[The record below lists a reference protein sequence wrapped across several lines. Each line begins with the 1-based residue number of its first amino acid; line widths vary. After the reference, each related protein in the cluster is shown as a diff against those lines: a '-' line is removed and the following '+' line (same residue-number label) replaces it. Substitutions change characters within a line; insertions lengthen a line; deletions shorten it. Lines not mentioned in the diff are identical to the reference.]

1 MIERILEKQILAKIN
16 KKKAIILMGP
26 RQVGKTTL
34 LKSLFE
40 KSTEII
46 WLNGDEPDI
55 QSIFENISSKRLEAI
70 IGNKKMIIIDEA
82 QRIPEIGL
90 KMKLITD
97 QLLNVQLIA
106 TGSSAFELSNK
117 LNESLTGRK
126 WEFKMYPISF
136 QEMVNHHGLLNEI
149 RLLPHRLIYGFYP
162 DVVNHPGN
170 EKEILKQLSDSY
182 LYKDLLMID
191 QIKKPSALVKLLQAL
206 ALQIGSQV
214 SYHELAQIC
223 GLDGKTIEKYMM
235 LLEQSYI
242 IFRLTSFSRNQR
254 NELKK
259 SRKVYFFDNGIRNSL
274 IANFEQIENRT
285 DIGALWENFLVSERV
300 KYLAYQQKW
309 VNNWYWRTTEQQEID
324 YVEEE
329 NGQLSAYEFKWN
341 PKAKGSIPNSFKKT
355 YPTATINIIHR
366 ENFEQFLG
374 VQGSGRDF
382 GSLEKLRI
390 KGINSVGKL

>member
-16 KKKAIILMGP
+16 TNKAIILLGS

-40 KSTEII
+40 NSSETI
-46 WLNGDEPDI
+46 WLNADEPDI
-55 QSIFENISSKRLEAI
+55 QAIFANISSKRFEAI
-70 IGNKKMIIIDEA
+70 IGKKKMIIIDEA
-82 QRIPEIGL
+82 QRIPDIGL

-97 QLLNVQLIA
+97 QLPSIQLIA

-117 LNESLTGRK
+117 LNEPLTGRK

-149 RLLPHRLIYGFYP
+149 RLLPHRLVYGFYP
-162 DVVNHPGN
+162 DVVNHQGN

-182 LYKDLLMID
+182 LYKDLLMMD

-223 GLDGKTIEKYMM
+223 GLDGKTVEKYMM

-242 IFRLTSFSRNQR
+242 IFRLASFSRNQR

-259 SRKVYFFDNGIRNSL
+259 SRKVYFFDNGIRNAL
-274 IANFEQIENRT
+274 IANFEHIENRT
-285 DIGALWENFLVSERV
+285 DIGALWENYLVSERI

-309 VNNWYWRTTEQQEID
+309 ANNWYWRTTEQQEID
-324 YVEEE
+324 YLEEE
-329 NGQLSAYEFKWN
+329 NGQLSAFEFKWN
-341 PKAKGSIPNSFKKT
+341 PKAKGSVPSSFRKT
-355 YPTATINIIHR
+355 YPAATINRIHR
-366 ENFEQFLG
+366 ENFETFLG
-374 VQGSGRDF
+374 VTGEIR
-382 GSLEKLRI
+382 K
-390 KGINSVGKL
+390 

>member
-97 QLLNVQLIA
+97 QLINVQLIA

-117 LNESLTGRK
+117 LNEPLTGRK

-285 DIGALWENFLVSERV
+285 DIGALWENYLVSERV

-374 VQGSGRDF
+374 V
-382 GSLEKLRI
+382 
-390 KGINSVGKL
+390 KG

>member
-117 LNESLTGRK
+117 LNEPLTGRK

-206 ALQIGSQV
+206 ALKIGSQV

-285 DIGALWENFLVSERV
+285 DIGALWENYLVSERV

-355 YPTATINIIHR
+355 YPTATINIIHQ

-374 VQGSGRDF
+374 V
-382 GSLEKLRI
+382 
-390 KGINSVGKL
+390 KG

>member
-16 KKKAIILMGP
+16 TNKAIILLGS

-40 KSTEII
+40 NSSETI
-46 WLNGDEPDI
+46 WLNADEPDI
-55 QSIFENISSKRLEAI
+55 QAIFANISSKRFEAI

-82 QRIPEIGL
+82 QRIPDIGL

-97 QLLNVQLIA
+97 QLPSIQLIA

-117 LNESLTGRK
+117 LNEPLTGRK

-149 RLLPHRLIYGFYP
+149 RLLPHRLVYGFYP
-162 DVVNHPGN
+162 DVVNHQGN

-182 LYKDLLMID
+182 LYKDLLMMD

-214 SYHELAQIC
+214 SYHELAQKC
-223 GLDGKTIEKYMM
+223 GLDGKTVEKYMM

-242 IFRLTSFSRNQR
+242 IFRLASFSRNQR

-274 IANFEQIENRT
+274 IANFEHIENRT
-285 DIGALWENFLVSERV
+285 DIGALWENYLVSERI

-329 NGQLSAYEFKWN
+329 NGQLSAFEFKWN
-341 PKAKGSIPNSFKKT
+341 PKTKGSVPISFRKT
-355 YPTATINIIHR
+355 YPAATINWIHR
-366 ENFEQFLG
+366 ENFETFLG
-374 VQGSGRDF
+374 VTGEIR
-382 GSLEKLRI
+382 K
-390 KGINSVGKL
+390 

>member
-106 TGSSAFELSNK
+106 TGSSTFELSNK
-117 LNESLTGRK
+117 LNEPLTGRK

-309 VNNWYWRTTEQQEID
+309 VNNWYWRTTEQQEIN

-374 VQGSGRDF
+374 VQG
-382 GSLEKLRI
+382 
-390 KGINSVGKL
+390 

>member
-117 LNESLTGRK
+117 LNEPLTGRK

-214 SYHELAQIC
+214 SYHELSQIC

-285 DIGALWENFLVSERV
+285 DIGALWENYLVSERV

-341 PKAKGSIPNSFKKT
+341 PKAKGSVPNSFKKT

-374 VQGSGRDF
+374 V
-382 GSLEKLRI
+382 
-390 KGINSVGKL
+390 KG

>member
-117 LNESLTGRK
+117 LNEPLTGRK

-285 DIGALWENFLVSERV
+285 DIGALWENYLVSERV

-309 VNNWYWRTTEQQEID
+309 VINWYWRTTEQQELD

-374 VQGSGRDF
+374 V
-382 GSLEKLRI
+382 
-390 KGINSVGKL
+390 KG

>member
-117 LNESLTGRK
+117 LNEPLTGRK

-149 RLLPHRLIYGFYP
+149 RLLPHRLVYGFYP

-254 NELKK
+254 NELKR

-285 DIGALWENFLVSERV
+285 DIGALWENYLVSERV

-374 VQGSGRDF
+374 V
-382 GSLEKLRI
+382 
-390 KGINSVGKL
+390 KG

>member
-117 LNESLTGRK
+117 LNGG
-126 WEFKMYPISF
+126 ISK
-136 QEMVNHHGLLNEI
+136 VKA
-149 RLLPHRLIYGFYP
+149 RLA
-162 DVVNHPGN
+162 
-170 EKEILKQLSDSY
+170 S
-182 LYKDLLMID
+182 
-191 QIKKPSALVKLLQAL
+191 
-206 ALQIGSQV
+206 
-214 SYHELAQIC
+214 
-223 GLDGKTIEKYMM
+223 
-235 LLEQSYI
+235 
-242 IFRLTSFSRNQR
+242 
-254 NELKK
+254 
-259 SRKVYFFDNGIRNSL
+259 
-274 IANFEQIENRT
+274 
-285 DIGALWENFLVSERV
+285 
-300 KYLAYQQKW
+300 
-309 VNNWYWRTTEQQEID
+309 
-324 YVEEE
+324 
-329 NGQLSAYEFKWN
+329 
-341 PKAKGSIPNSFKKT
+341 
-355 YPTATINIIHR
+355 
-366 ENFEQFLG
+366 
-374 VQGSGRDF
+374 
-382 GSLEKLRI
+382 
-390 KGINSVGKL
+390 

>member
-117 LNESLTGRK
+117 LNEPLTGRK

-285 DIGALWENFLVSERV
+285 DIGALWENYLVSERV

-329 NGQLSAYEFKWN
+329 NGQLS
-341 PKAKGSIPNSFKKT
+341 
-355 YPTATINIIHR
+355 YPS
-366 ENFEQFLG
+366 
-374 VQGSGRDF
+374 VQVHIF
-382 GSLEKLRI
+382 
-390 KGINSVGKL
+390 

>member
-16 KKKAIILMGP
+16 TKKAIILLGP

-40 KSTEII
+40 HSTEII
-46 WLNGDEPDI
+46 WLNADEPDI
-55 QSIFENISSKRLEAI
+55 QAIFANISSKRFEAI

-97 QLLNVQLIA
+97 QLPNIQLIA

-117 LNESLTGRK
+117 LNEPLTGRK
-126 WEFKMYPISF
+126 WEFKMYPVSF

-149 RLLPHRLIYGFYP
+149 RLLPHRLVFGFYP
-162 DVVNHPGN
+162 EVVNHPGN

-182 LYKDLLMID
+182 LYKDILMMD
-191 QIKKPSALVKLLQAL
+191 LIKKPSALVKLLQAL

-223 GLDGKTIEKYMM
+223 GLDEKSIEKYMT
-235 LLEQSYI
+235 LLEQSYVI
-242 IFRLTSFSRNQR
+242 LRLNSFSRNQR

-259 SRKVYFFDNGIRNSL
+259 SRKVYFFDNGIRNAL
-274 IANFEQIENRT
+274 IANFEYIENRT
-285 DIGALWENFLVSERV
+285 DIGALWENYLISERI

-341 PKAKGSIPNSFKKT
+341 PKAKGSIPNSFIKT
-355 YPTATINIIHR
+355 YPAAKINRIHR
-366 ENFEQFLG
+366 ENFDTFLG
-374 VQGSGRDF
+374 VTGGT
-382 GSLEKLRI
+382 L
-390 KGINSVGKL
+390 

>member
-40 KSTEII
+40 KYTEII

-117 LNESLTGRK
+117 LNEPLTGRK

-285 DIGALWENFLVSERV
+285 DIGALWENYLVSERV
-300 KYLAYQQKW
+300 KYLTYQQKW

-374 VQGSGRDF
+374 V
-382 GSLEKLRI
+382 
-390 KGINSVGKL
+390 KG

>member
-16 KKKAIILMGP
+16 TNKAIILLGS

-34 LKSLFE
+34 LKSLFDNSSE
-40 KSTEII
+40 TI
-46 WLNGDEPDI
+46 WLNADEPDI
-55 QSIFENISSKRLEAI
+55 QAIFANISSKRFEAI

-82 QRIPEIGL
+82 QRIPDIGL

-97 QLLNVQLIA
+97 QLPSIQLIA

-117 LNESLTGRK
+117 LNEPLTGRK

-149 RLLPHRLIYGFYP
+149 RLLPHRLVYGFYP
-162 DVVNHPGN
+162 DVVNHQGN

-182 LYKDLLMID
+182 LYKDLLMMD

-214 SYHELAQIC
+214 SYHELAQKC
-223 GLDGKTIEKYMM
+223 GLDGKTVEKYMM

-242 IFRLTSFSRNQR
+242 IFRLASFNRNQR

-274 IANFEQIENRT
+274 IANFEHIENRT
-285 DIGALWENFLVSERV
+285 DIGALWENYLVSERI

-329 NGQLSAYEFKWN
+329 NGQLSAFEFKWN
-341 PKAKGSIPNSFKKT
+341 PKTKGSVPISFRKT
-355 YPTATINIIHR
+355 YPAATINWIHR
-366 ENFEQFLG
+366 ENFETFLG
-374 VQGSGRDF
+374 VTGEIR
-382 GSLEKLRI
+382 K
-390 KGINSVGKL
+390 

>member
-106 TGSSAFELSNK
+106 TGSSTFELSNK
-117 LNESLTGRK
+117 LNEPLTGRK

-285 DIGALWENFLVSERV
+285 DIGALWENYLVSERV

-374 VQGSGRDF
+374 VQG
-382 GSLEKLRI
+382 
-390 KGINSVGKL
+390 

>member
-117 LNESLTGRK
+117 LNEPLTGRK

-285 DIGALWENFLVSERV
+285 DIGALWENYLVSERV

-341 PKAKGSIPNSFKKT
+341 PKAKGSIPNSFKET
-355 YPTATINIIHR
+355 YPTANINIIHR

-374 VQGSGRDF
+374 VQG
-382 GSLEKLRI
+382 
-390 KGINSVGKL
+390 

>member
-117 LNESLTGRK
+117 LNEPLTGRK

-191 QIKKPSALVKLLQAL
+191 QIKKPSALVKLLQVL

-214 SYHELAQIC
+214 SYHELGQIC

-285 DIGALWENFLVSERV
+285 DIGALWENYLVSERV

-341 PKAKGSIPNSFKKT
+341 LKAKGSIPNSFKKT

-374 VQGSGRDF
+374 V
-382 GSLEKLRI
+382 
-390 KGINSVGKL
+390 KG

>member
-1 MIERILEKQILAKIN
+1 MIKRILVKQILAKIN
-16 KKKAIILMGP
+16 TNKAIILLGS

-34 LKSLFE
+34 LRSLFE
-40 KSTEII
+40 NSSETI
-46 WLNGDEPDI
+46 WLNADEPDI
-55 QSIFENISSKRLEAI
+55 QAIFANISSKRFEAI

-82 QRIPEIGL
+82 QRIPDIGL

-97 QLLNVQLIA
+97 QLFSIQLIA

-117 LNESLTGRK
+117 LNEPLTGRK

-149 RLLPHRLIYGFYP
+149 RLLPHRLVYDFYP

-182 LYKDLLMID
+182 LYKDLLMMD

-223 GLDGKTIEKYMM
+223 GLDGKTVEKYMM

-242 IFRLTSFSRNQR
+242 IFRLASFSRNQR

-259 SRKVYFFDNGIRNSL
+259 SRKVYFFDNGIRNAL
-274 IANFEQIENRT
+274 IANFEHIENRT
-285 DIGALWENFLVSERV
+285 DIGALWENYLVSERI

-329 NGQLSAYEFKWN
+329 NGQLSAFEFKWN
-341 PKAKGSIPNSFKKT
+341 PKAKGSLPNSFRKT
-355 YPTATINIIHR
+355 YPAATINRIHR
-366 ENFEQFLG
+366 ENFETFLG
-374 VQGSGRDF
+374 VTGG
-382 GSLEKLRI
+382 GL
-390 KGINSVGKL
+390 

>member
-16 KKKAIILMGP
+16 TNKAIILLGS

-40 KSTEII
+40 NSSETI
-46 WLNGDEPDI
+46 WLNADEPDI
-55 QSIFENISSKRLEAI
+55 QAIFANISSKRFEVI

-82 QRIPEIGL
+82 QRIPDIGL

-97 QLLNVQLIA
+97 QLPSIQLIA

-117 LNESLTGRK
+117 LNEPLTGRK

-149 RLLPHRLIYGFYP
+149 RLLPHRLVYGFYP
-162 DVVNHPGN
+162 DVVNHQGN

-182 LYKDLLMID
+182 LYKDLLMLD

-259 SRKVYFFDNGIRNSL
+259 SRKVYFFDNGIRNAL
-274 IANFEQIENRT
+274 IANFEHIENRT
-285 DIGALWENFLVSERV
+285 DIGALWENYLVSERL

-309 VNNWYWRTTEQQEID
+309 VNNWYWRTTEQQEIN
-324 YVEEE
+324 YIEEE

-341 PKAKGSIPNSFKKT
+341 PKAKGSIPNSFSKT
-355 YPTATINIIHR
+355 YPTATLNIIHR
-366 ENFEQFLG
+366 ENFETFLG
-374 VQGSGRDF
+374 VTGG
-382 GSLEKLRI
+382 
-390 KGINSVGKL
+390 NS

>member
-1 MIERILEKQILAKIN
+1 MIERILEKQILSKIN

-106 TGSSAFELSNK
+106 PGSSAFELSNK
-117 LNESLTGRK
+117 LNEPLTGRK

-149 RLLPHRLIYGFYP
+149 RLLPHRLVYGFYP

-285 DIGALWENFLVSERV
+285 DIGALWENYLVSERV

-374 VQGSGRDF
+374 V
-382 GSLEKLRI
+382 
-390 KGINSVGKL
+390 KG

>member
-16 KKKAIILMGP
+16 TNKAIILLGS

-40 KSTEII
+40 NSSETI
-46 WLNGDEPDI
+46 WLNADEPDI
-55 QSIFENISSKRLEAI
+55 QAIFANISSKRFEAI

-82 QRIPEIGL
+82 QRIPDIGL

-97 QLLNVQLIA
+97 QLPSIQIIA

-117 LNESLTGRK
+117 LNEPLTGRK

-149 RLLPHRLIYGFYP
+149 RLLPHRLVYGFYP
-162 DVVNHPGN
+162 DVVNHQGN

-182 LYKDLLMID
+182 LYKDLLMMD

-223 GLDGKTIEKYMM
+223 GLDGKTVEKYMM

-242 IFRLTSFSRNQR
+242 IFRLASFSRNQR

-274 IANFEQIENRT
+274 IANFEHIENRT
-285 DIGALWENFLVSERV
+285 DIGALWENYLVSERI
-300 KYLAYQQKW
+300 KYLAYHQKW

-329 NGQLSAYEFKWN
+329 NGQLSAFEFKWN
-341 PKAKGSIPNSFKKT
+341 PKAKGSVPSSFRKT
-355 YPTATINIIHR
+355 YPAATINRIHR
-366 ENFEQFLG
+366 ENFETFLG
-374 VQGSGRDF
+374 VTGEIR
-382 GSLEKLRI
+382 K
-390 KGINSVGKL
+390 

>member
-1 MIERILEKQILAKIN
+1 MIERILEKQILTKIN

-70 IGNKKMIIIDEA
+70 IGNKKMILIDEA

-117 LNESLTGRK
+117 LNEPLTGRK

-324 YVEEE
+324 YVE
-329 NGQLSAYEFKWN
+329 
-341 PKAKGSIPNSFKKT
+341 
-355 YPTATINIIHR
+355 
-366 ENFEQFLG
+366 
-374 VQGSGRDF
+374 
-382 GSLEKLRI
+382 
-390 KGINSVGKL
+390 

>member
-97 QLLNVQLIA
+97 QLINVQLIA

-117 LNESLTGRK
+117 LNEPLTGRK

-242 IFRLTSFSRNQR
+242 IFRLTSFSRSQR

-285 DIGALWENFLVSERV
+285 DIGALWENYLVSERV

-374 VQGSGRDF
+374 V
-382 GSLEKLRI
+382 
-390 KGINSVGKL
+390 KG

>member
-117 LNESLTGRK
+117 LNEPLTGRK

-285 DIGALWENFLVSERV
+285 DIGALWENYLVSERV

-329 NGQLSAYEFKWN
+329 N
-341 PKAKGSIPNSFKKT
+341 
-355 YPTATINIIHR
+355 
-366 ENFEQFLG
+366 
-374 VQGSGRDF
+374 
-382 GSLEKLRI
+382 
-390 KGINSVGKL
+390 

>member
-16 KKKAIILMGP
+16 TNKAIILLGS

-40 KSTEII
+40 NSSETI
-46 WLNGDEPDI
+46 WLNADEPDI
-55 QSIFENISSKRLEAI
+55 QAIFANISSKRFEAI

-82 QRIPEIGL
+82 QRIPDIGL

-97 QLLNVQLIA
+97 QLPSIQLIA

-117 LNESLTGRK
+117 LNEPLTGRK

-149 RLLPHRLIYGFYP
+149 RLLPHRLVYGFYP

-182 LYKDLLMID
+182 LYKDLLMMD

-214 SYHELAQIC
+214 SYQELAQIC

-259 SRKVYFFDNGIRNSL
+259 SRKVYFFDNGIRNAL
-274 IANFEQIENRT
+274 IANFEHIENRT
-285 DIGALWENFLVSERV
+285 DIGALWENYLVSERI
-300 KYLAYQQKW
+300 KYLAYHQKW

-329 NGQLSAYEFKWN
+329 NGQLSAFEFKWN
-341 PKAKGSIPNSFKKT
+341 PKAKGSVPSSFRKT
-355 YPTATINIIHR
+355 YPAATINWIHR
-366 ENFEQFLG
+366 ENFETFLG
-374 VQGSGRDF
+374 ITGEIR
-382 GSLEKLRI
+382 K
-390 KGINSVGKL
+390 

>member
-26 RQVGKTTL
+26 RQVCKTTL

-117 LNESLTGRK
+117 LNEPLTGRK

-285 DIGALWENFLVSERV
+285 DIGALWENYLVSERV

-374 VQGSGRDF
+374 VNFLKS
-382 GSLEKLRI
+382 
-390 KGINSVGKL
+390 

>member
-1 MIERILEKQILAKIN
+1 MIKRILVKQILAKIN
-16 KKKAIILMGP
+16 TNKAIILLGS

-34 LKSLFE
+34 LRSLFE
-40 KSTEII
+40 NSSETI
-46 WLNGDEPDI
+46 WLNADEPDI
-55 QSIFENISSKRLEAI
+55 QAIFANISSKRFEAI

-82 QRIPEIGL
+82 QRIPDIGL

-97 QLLNVQLIA
+97 QLPSIQLIA
-106 TGSSAFELSNK
+106 TSSSAFELSNK
-117 LNESLTGRK
+117 LNEPLTGRK

-149 RLLPHRLIYGFYP
+149 RLLPHRLVYGFYP

-182 LYKDLLMID
+182 LYKDLLMMD

-223 GLDGKTIEKYMM
+223 GLDGKTVEKYMM

-242 IFRLTSFSRNQR
+242 IFRLASFSRNQR

-259 SRKVYFFDNGIRNSL
+259 SRKVYFFDNGIRNAL
-274 IANFEQIENRT
+274 IANFEHIENRT
-285 DIGALWENFLVSERV
+285 DIGALWENYLVSERI
-300 KYLAYQQKW
+300 KYLAYHQKW
-309 VNNWYWRTTEQQEID
+309 ANNWYWRTTEQQEID

-329 NGQLSAYEFKWN
+329 NGQLSAFEFKWN
-341 PKAKGSIPNSFKKT
+341 PKAKGSVPSSFRKT
-355 YPTATINIIHR
+355 YPAATINRIHR
-366 ENFEQFLG
+366 EYFETFLG
-374 VQGSGRDF
+374 VTGEIR
-382 GSLEKLRI
+382 K
-390 KGINSVGKL
+390 

>member
-117 LNESLTGRK
+117 LNEPLTGRK

-285 DIGALWENFLVSERV
+285 DIGALWENYLVSERV

-341 PKAKGSIPNSFKKT
+341 PKEKGSIPNSFKKT
-355 YPTATINIIHR
+355 YPTANINIIHR

-374 VQGSGRDF
+374 V
-382 GSLEKLRI
+382 
-390 KGINSVGKL
+390 

>member
-16 KKKAIILMGP
+16 TNKAIILLGS

-40 KSTEII
+40 NSSETI
-46 WLNGDEPDI
+46 WLNADEPDI
-55 QSIFENISSKRLEAI
+55 QAIFANISSKRFEAI
-70 IGNKKMIIIDEA
+70 IGKKKMIIIDEA
-82 QRIPEIGL
+82 QRIPDIGL

-97 QLLNVQLIA
+97 QLPSIQLIA

-117 LNESLTGRK
+117 LNEPLTGRK

-149 RLLPHRLIYGFYP
+149 RLLPHRLVYGFYP

-182 LYKDLLMID
+182 LYKDLLMMD

-223 GLDGKTIEKYMM
+223 GLDGKTVEKYMM

-242 IFRLTSFSRNQR
+242 IFRLASFSRNQR

-259 SRKVYFFDNGIRNSL
+259 SRKVYFFDNGIRNAL
-274 IANFEQIENRT
+274 IANFEHIENRT
-285 DIGALWENFLVSERV
+285 DIGALWENYLVSERI

-329 NGQLSAYEFKWN
+329 NGQLSAFEFKWN
-341 PKAKGSIPNSFKKT
+341 PKAKGSLPNSFRKT
-355 YPTATINIIHR
+355 YPAATINRIHR
-366 ENFEQFLG
+366 ENFETFLG
-374 VQGSGRDF
+374 VTGGD
-382 GSLEKLRI
+382 L
-390 KGINSVGKL
+390 

>member
-16 KKKAIILMGP
+16 TNKAIILLGS
-26 RQVGKTTL
+26 RQLGKTTL

-40 KSTEII
+40 NSSETI
-46 WLNGDEPDI
+46 WLNADEPDI
-55 QSIFENISSKRLEAI
+55 QAIFANISSKRFEAI

-82 QRIPEIGL
+82 QRIPDIGL

-97 QLLNVQLIA
+97 QLPSIQLIA

-117 LNESLTGRK
+117 LNEPLTGRK

-149 RLLPHRLIYGFYP
+149 RLLPHRLVYGFYP
-162 DVVNHPGN
+162 DVVNHQGN

-182 LYKDLLMID
+182 LYKDLLMMD

-223 GLDGKTIEKYMM
+223 GLDGKTVEKYMM

-242 IFRLTSFSRNQR
+242 IFRLASFSRNQR

-259 SRKVYFFDNGIRNSL
+259 SRKVYFFDNGIRNAL
-274 IANFEQIENRT
+274 IANFEHIENRT
-285 DIGALWENFLVSERV
+285 DIGALWENYLVSERI

-309 VNNWYWRTTEQQEID
+309 ANNWYWRTTEQQEID
-324 YVEEE
+324 YLEEE
-329 NGQLSAYEFKWN
+329 NGQLSAFEFKWN
-341 PKAKGSIPNSFKKT
+341 PKAKGSVPSSFRKT
-355 YPTATINIIHR
+355 YPAATINRIHR
-366 ENFEQFLG
+366 ENFETFLG
-374 VQGSGRDF
+374 VTGEIR
-382 GSLEKLRI
+382 K
-390 KGINSVGKL
+390 

>member
-16 KKKAIILMGP
+16 TNKAIILLGS

-40 KSTEII
+40 NSSETI
-46 WLNGDEPDI
+46 WLNADEPDI
-55 QSIFENISSKRLEAI
+55 QAIFANISSKRFEAI

-82 QRIPEIGL
+82 QRIPDIGL

-97 QLLNVQLIA
+97 QLPSIQLIA

-117 LNESLTGRK
+117 LNEPLTGRK

-149 RLLPHRLIYGFYP
+149 RLLPHRLVYGFYP
-162 DVVNHPGN
+162 DVVNHQGN

-182 LYKDLLMID
+182 LYKDLLMMD

-223 GLDGKTIEKYMM
+223 GLDGKTVEKYMM

-242 IFRLTSFSRNQR
+242 IFRLASFSRNQR

-259 SRKVYFFDNGIRNSL
+259 SRKVYFFDNGIRNAL
-274 IANFEQIENRT
+274 IANFEHIENRT
-285 DIGALWENFLVSERV
+285 DIGVLWENYLVSERI
-300 KYLAYQQKW
+300 KYLAYHQKW

-329 NGQLSAYEFKWN
+329 NGQLSAFEFKWN
-341 PKAKGSIPNSFKKT
+341 PKAKESVPSSFRQT
-355 YPTATINIIHR
+355 YPAATINWIHR
-366 ENFEQFLG
+366 ENFETFLG
-374 VQGSGRDF
+374 VTGEIR
-382 GSLEKLRI
+382 K
-390 KGINSVGKL
+390 

>member
-117 LNESLTGRK
+117 LNEPLTGRK

-285 DIGALWENFLVSERV
+285 DIGALWENYLVSERV

-341 PKAKGSIPNSFKKT
+341 PKAKGSVPNSFKKT
-355 YPTATINIIHR
+355 YPTATINIIHQ

-374 VQGSGRDF
+374 V
-382 GSLEKLRI
+382 
-390 KGINSVGKL
+390 KG